1 MSAEENEMKNR
12 HPADENEKT
21 MPETGA
27 DSFAAGEE
35 TDFCENAGQPG
46 SGASCEAENN
56 SGGTDKG
63 NGDAEG
69 QNDGGRE
76 KLEEDFNKL
85 KNDYIRLYA
94 EMDNMK
100 KRAHQEN
107 EKTIRFAVSSFAKE
121 LLGVADN
128 LERAIAAMAD
138 NRESCAELLKGVELT
153 QNELAKVFEKSG
165 IKRFNHIG
173 EKLTRILNAWCRKL
187 KTRKPRAGQFWR
199 NCRPDIRYM
208 TVFCAKRWLL
218 WHVDAD

>member
-35 TDFCENAGQPG
+35 T
-46 SGASCEAENN
+46 
-56 SGGTDKG
+56 
-63 NGDAEG
+63 DAEG

-107 EKTIRFAVSSFAKE
+107 EKTIKFAVSSFAKE

-153 QNELAKVFEKSG
+153 QNELAKVFEKFG

-173 EKLTRILNAWCRKL
+173 EKFDPNFERVVQEIEDKKAKSGTILAELQAGYTIHDRILREAMVIVAR
-187 KTRKPRAGQFWR
+187 
-199 NCRPDIRYM
+199 
-208 TVFCAKRWLL
+208 
-218 WHVDAD
+218 

>member
-1 MSAEENEMKNR
+1 MKTR
-12 HPADENEKT
+12 RQCRKPGRTVLLQAKKRIFVRMPGRREAARPARR
-21 MPETGA
+21 
-27 DSFAAGEE
+27 
-35 TDFCENAGQPG
+35 
-46 SGASCEAENN
+46 NN

-107 EKTIRFAVSSFAKE
+107 EKTIKFAVSSFAKE

-153 QNELAKVFEKSG
+153 QNELAKVFEKFG

-173 EKLTRILNAWCRKL
+173 EKFDPNFERVVQEIEDKKAKSGTILAELQAGYTIHDRILREAMVIVAR
-187 KTRKPRAGQFWR
+187 
-199 NCRPDIRYM
+199 
-208 TVFCAKRWLL
+208 
-218 WHVDAD
+218 